1 MSIKEWNKK
10 PKVKCDQYDCQN
22 EGYKVMEIAMRPPTF
37 CKDHY
42 IKYIE
47 DMMDSSEEWLSRET
61 RVSEDLNEEIYK
73 FLHRYDISV
82 NNCGSVSTEEIKE
95 VVNELKKITKYQ
107 C

>member
-1 MSIKEWNKK
+1 MSIKNWNKE
-10 PKVKCDQYDCQN
+10 PKVKCDQYNCNN

-47 DMMDSSEEWLSRET
+47 DRLESSDEWLSRET
-61 RVSEDLNEEIYK
+61 RVDDVNEEIFK
-73 FLHRYDISV
+73 FLHRYDISI
-82 NNCGSVSTEEIKE
+82 NNCGFNTTQDIKE
-95 VVNELKKITKYQ
+95 VVNELKKITEYQ